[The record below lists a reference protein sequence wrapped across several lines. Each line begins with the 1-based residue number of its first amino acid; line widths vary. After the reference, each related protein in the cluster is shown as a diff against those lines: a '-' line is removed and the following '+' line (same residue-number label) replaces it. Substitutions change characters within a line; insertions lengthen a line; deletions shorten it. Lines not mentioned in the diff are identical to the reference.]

1 MSEASENGIDNGNL
15 IGRESQVVPGRFGEP
30 LQVTHVQYSRGGG
43 NVAPRRPLFLCLHG
57 WGSNEADL
65 ADMMRYVAPYNDFA
79 SLRAPLVLQEAGS
92 GEFGFGQGAYSWFHD
107 CVPSGED
114 LDRDAYAAAQ
124 AIDDWVARNV
134 PEDRAVVPIGF
145 SQGGLLA
152 IHLLRVHPERY
163 AASISLSGFLAPGI
177 VAGSAPADSHVAE
190 LNIPVFYGYG
200 KNDTVIPMPELF
212 ATAAWL
218 DEHTFLT
225 SKSYRGLD
233 HAVSLNEFSDLR
245 DWLAA
250 HDIAPGIL

>member
-1 MSEASENGIDNGNL
+1 MSEIREHETSDSHDSSNPNTPTGL
-15 IGRESQVVPGRFGEP
+15 IGRKSQVVPGRFGEP

-43 NVAPRRPLFLCLHG
+43 NAAPRRPLFLCLHG

-134 PEDRAVVPIGF
+134 SEDRAVVPIGF

-152 IHLLRVHPERY
+152 IQLLRVHPERY

-177 VAGSAPADSHVAE
+177 VAGSAPADSYVAE

-212 ATAAWL
+212 AAAAWL

-225 SKSYRGLD
+225 SKS
-233 HAVSLNEFSDLR
+233 
-245 DWLAA
+245 
-250 HDIAPGIL
+250 

>member
-1 MSEASENGIDNGNL
+1 MSEIREHETSDSHDSSNPNTPTGL

-30 LQVTHVQYSRGGG
+30 LQVTHVQYSRGDG
-43 NVAPRRPLFLCLHG
+43 NAAPRRPLFLCLHG

-152 IHLLRVHPERY
+152 IHLLRVD
-163 AASISLSGFLAPGI
+163 LAFRLPC
-177 VAGSAPADSHVAE
+177 AG
-190 LNIPVFYGYG
+190 N
-200 KNDTVIPMPELF
+200 
-212 ATAAWL
+212 
-218 DEHTFLT
+218 
-225 SKSYRGLD
+225 R
-233 HAVSLNEFSDLR
+233 R
-245 DWLAA
+245 R
-250 HDIAPGIL
+250 